1 MNKIVDIEQY
11 RKRKYLRNELKTQK
25 ELIIALKGVIKSLTK
40 FNKYR
45 RIQEEI
51 LEIDGLIKEVLS
63 SLNKKTKELEIVN
76 ENVYLD

>member
-1 MNKIVDIEQY
+1 MNKVIDIEQY
-11 RKRKYLRNELKTQK
+11 RKQKYLRNELKTQK
-25 ELIIALKGVIKSLTK
+25 ELIITLKGVIKSLTK

-51 LEIDGLIKEVLS
+51 VDMNNLIKEILS
-63 SLNKKTKELEIVN
+63 SLEKKTKELEIVN

>member
-25 ELIIALKGVIKSLTK
+25 ELIITLKGVIKSLTK

>member
-25 ELIIALKGVIKSLTK
+25 ELIITLKGVIKSLTK

-63 SLNKKTKELEIVN
+63 SLNKKAKELEIVN